1 MSIRKELPELV
12 RADVISQE
20 TANRI
25 SSYYNMKSEQG
36 SHRLYLVFGVLGA
49 LLVGLGIIL
58 IMAHNWDELSRPAK
72 TGFAFLPLVTGQLL
86 CGYVFFKKP
95 VSITWRE
102 SSALFLF
109 FSVGTT
115 LALVSQTYNIPGSLG
130 PFLLTWMALCLPII
144 YVMKSSIVSL
154 FYIAGITWYASETGY
169 WPYSSEH
176 STYYWILLAGV
187 LPYYYVLAKN
197 HPQSN
202 FTGFHHWVIPLSVT
216 ITLGT
221 VAGTATE
228 LMFIAYVSLFGFFYL
243 TGNSIYF
250 EGQRL
255 KRNGYKAV
263 GTLGTVTLLLAL
275 SFSGFWDQLSRANL
289 LFSEVITAPEFYTA
303 LIITALAAWLFISQQ
318 KGRAWSEIKPLS
330 PVFVLFIALFLYGLI
345 FPGVEILINLMVIV
359 IGILTILDGAK
370 QNSLGLLNFGMMIL
384 AALIICRFFD
394 IQFSFVTRG
403 LLFVLAGTGFLAAN
417 YWMLKKRGANES

>member
-12 RADVISQE
+12 KADVISQE
-20 TANRI
+20 TADRI

-36 SHRLYLVFGVLGA
+36 SNRLYLVFGVLGA

-58 IMAHNWDELSRPAK
+58 IMAHNWDELSRPVK

-95 VSITWRE
+95 VSIAWRE

-109 FSVGTT
+109 FSVGAT

-144 YVMKSSIVSL
+144 YVIRSSIVSL
-154 FYIAGITWYASETGY
+154 FYITGITWYASETGY
-169 WPYSSEH
+169 WSYPPEH

-187 LPYYYVLAKN
+187 LPYYYTLAKN

-202 FTGFHHWVIPLSVT
+202 FTGFHHWFIPLSVT

-221 VAGTATE
+221 AAGPATE
-228 LMFIAYVSLFGFFYL
+228 LMLIAYISLFGFFYL
-243 TGNSIYF
+243 TGNSSNF
-250 EGQRL
+250 EGQNL

-263 GTLGTVTLLLAL
+263 GTLGTVALLLAL

-303 LIITALAAWLFISQQ
+303 LIITTLVSCQ
-318 KGRAWSEIKPLS
+318 
-330 PVFVLFIALFLYGLI
+330 V
-345 FPGVEILINLMVIV
+345 
-359 IGILTILDGAK
+359 
-370 QNSLGLLNFGMMIL
+370 
-384 AALIICRFFD
+384 
-394 IQFSFVTRG
+394 
-403 LLFVLAGTGFLAAN
+403 
-417 YWMLKKRGANES
+417 